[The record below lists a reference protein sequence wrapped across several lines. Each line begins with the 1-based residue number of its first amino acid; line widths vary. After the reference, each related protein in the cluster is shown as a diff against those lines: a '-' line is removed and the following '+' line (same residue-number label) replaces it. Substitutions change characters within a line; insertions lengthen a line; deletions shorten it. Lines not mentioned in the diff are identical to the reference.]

1 MTLPWL
7 PSVMKGGRYLEEKHV
22 RKVYDT
28 IAPSFNE
35 IPQKVWPNVK
45 KFIKNLHPG
54 SLVADIGCGN
64 GRYLHINKSVYK
76 FGVDACYPLVELS
89 GEKGYEVLVADN
101 QSLPF
106 RDGAFDAVISVGVLH
121 HFSTEPRRV
130 KALKELCRIL
140 RPGGKLLV
148 YVWAYEQKHRRFD
161 GQDVLIPWH
170 AGKKVTQKGLF
181 NSDQDISSTSSISED
196 ESIDS
201 TRHVIQR
208 TVSDPSCPCCQPSQT
223 TLINKLLSSKPLSA
237 RQRSNTLPSS
247 LEALTGNHDDESEIQ
262 EECRKLQMSLREMS
276 ASHNHLSASNDSVFC
291 NGATNENDEDGI
303 VFESKHF
310 SNISDFSREN
320 EISACEKTDIS
331 NQISN
336 EPCQIPSQ
344 NLASTHNN
352 CDVNLN
358 VDSPDSQLDQ
368 TGIVTN
374 NNEKPTK
381 KMSLFDTMKKRFLK
395 FIDSKFENKSPTDHE
410 LSASKRKTSS
420 ENKSGRHINIQDVNS
435 QSTFACFAVREFPM
449 SSCHNYRHSL
459 SSTQDQNSIQSFH
472 DPDHHTTQP
481 AERIYDNGQFQNYST
496 NLQKE
501 QTSSWLS
508 TVANDSDS
516 RQSVNTSVYDQSV
529 KDPQNSS
536 GLSTISISNS
546 QQNSHYDL
554 EKSHKKIDKNV
565 RHKCNKTLIN
575 GHQET
580 NSQDVTKVMNG
591 ASKKQCNKVVNLN
604 GHKQQQEHEG
614 GMCNI
619 SHSDNSQSNILN
631 AKTSGKRSHD
641 RDIPCDH
648 DLSHRQNGSTDSGI
662 HNGLK
667 NNSKNGCD
675 KSSHKKYYETTK
687 TTETTETNSI
697 SGETTTQHNISRET
711 THSQNTTSN
720 CYYRRESSG
729 NEYASQSECKN
740 GKSSVKNNS
749 PLKNKSDEIFQKNG
763 TTHNDNSRVNRN
775 QNHIRSSE
783 NISSSRLSNQQSF
796 KSCDTLHNGAN
807 YVPSSSSTMTED
819 EFRMSTARLC
829 RFYHVFKQGELSDLI
844 FKYIDNL
851 CIVSC
856 TYDHGNW
863 CLIAEKIDSDVNNV

>member
-1 MTLPWL
+1 MTLPRL

-106 RDGAFDAVISVGVLH
+106 RDCAFDAVISVGVLH

-130 KALKELCRIL
+130 KALNELCRIL

-170 AGKKVTQKGLF
+170 AGKKITQKGLF

-223 TLINKLLSSKPLSA
+223 TLINKLLSSKPLSS

-310 SNISDFSREN
+310 ANKNDLSREN

-331 NQISN
+331 NQILN
-336 EPCQIPSQ
+336 EPCQIPSH
-344 NLASTHNN
+344 NLPSTHNY
-352 CDVNLN
+352 CDVNSN
-358 VDSPDSQLDQ
+358 VDSPHDQLEQ
-368 TGIVTN
+368 TGIVNDN
-374 NNEKPTK
+374 NEEKPTK
-381 KMSLFDTMKKRFLK
+381 KMSFFDTMKKRFLK
-395 FIDSKFENKSPTDHE
+395 FIDSKFENKSPSDHE
-410 LSASKRKTSS
+410 LSAGKRKSSS
-420 ENKSGRHINIQDVNS
+420 ENKSPSGNDRNIQDVNS

-449 SSCHNYRHSL
+449 SSCHNYRNSGC
-459 SSTQDQNSIQSFH
+459 STQDENSIQSFL
-472 DPDHHTTQP
+472 DPGYHTTQP
-481 AERIYDNGQFQNYST
+481 E
-496 NLQKE
+496 E
-501 QTSSWLS
+501 QAASKSAILS
-508 TVANDSDS
+508 TGVNDLRQHVNTSELQ
-516 RQSVNTSVYDQSV
+516 QSVNTSLYDQSV

-546 QQNSHYDL
+546 QKYNHYDL
-554 EKSHKKIDKNV
+554 DKSHGNVDKNG
-565 RHKCNKTLIN
+565 RNKCNKTFMN
-575 GHQET
+575 GHQEK
-580 NSQDVTKVMNG
+580 NSQGVTKVMNG
-591 ASKKQCNKVVNLN
+591 ASKKQCNKIVN
-604 GHKQQQEHEG
+604 GHKQQQGHEG

-619 SHSDNSQSNILN
+619 IDSDCDQNSQLNSLN
-631 AKTSGKRSHD
+631 AKTSGKWSHD

-648 DLSHRQNGSTDSGI
+648 DLSHRQNGSTVSGI

-675 KSSHKKYYETTK
+675 KSSHIKYYETTK
-687 TTETTETNSI
+687 TTETNSI
-697 SGETTTQHNISRET
+697 SGETTTQHNVSRET

-740 GKSSVKNNS
+740 GKSSDKNNS

-807 YVPSSSSTMTED
+807 YVPSPSSTMTEE
-819 EFRMSTARLC
+819 EFQMSTARLC
-829 RFYHVFKQGELSDLI
+829 RFYHVFKQGELSNLI
-844 FKYIDNL
+844 FKYVDNL

>member
-1 MTLPWL
+1 
-7 PSVMKGGRYLEEKHV
+7 MKGGRYLEEKHV

-45 KFIKNLHPG
+45 KFIKNLYPG

-106 RDGAFDAVISVGVLH
+106 RDGAFDGVISVGVLH
-121 HFSTEPRRV
+121 HFSTEQRRV
-130 KALKELCRIL
+130 QALKELCRIL

-170 AGKKVTQKGLF
+170 AGKKITQKGLF

-196 ESIDS
+196 ESLDS

-208 TVSDPSCPCCQPSQT
+208 TVSDPSCPCCQQSQP
-223 TLINKLLSSKPLSA
+223 TLINKLLSSKPLSS

-262 EECRKLQMSLREMS
+262 EECRKLQISLREMS
-276 ASHNHLSASNDSVFC
+276 SSHNHLSASNDSVFC
-291 NGATNENDEDGI
+291 NGATIENDEDGI

-310 SNISDFSREN
+310 ANNYDLSREN
-320 EISACEKTDIS
+320 EISACEKADVS
-331 NQISN
+331 NLMSN
-336 EPCQIPSQ
+336 EPCQIPYQ
-344 NLASTHNN
+344 NLPSTHNL
-352 CDVNLN
+352 CDVNSN
-358 VDSPDSQLDQ
+358 VDPPDGQPEQ
-368 TGIVTN
+368 TGIVN
-374 NNEKPTK
+374 DNNEENLTK
-381 KMSLFDTMKKRFLK
+381 KMSFFETMKKRFLK
-395 FIDSKFENKSPTDHE
+395 FIDSKFENKSPTNHE
-410 LSASKRKTSS
+410 PSVEKRKTSS
-420 ENKSGRHINIQDVNS
+420 ENKSGKSRNIQDVNS
-435 QSTFACFAVREFPM
+435 PSSFTCFAVREFPL
-449 SSCHNYRHSL
+449 SSCHNYRDSV
-459 SSTQDQNSIQSFH
+459 SSSQDQNSIQSIY
-472 DPDHHTTQP
+472 DPSHNTTQS
-481 AERIYDNGQFQNYST
+481 AEHLYDNGHIQNNST
-496 NLQKE
+496 GLQVE
-501 QTSSWLS
+501 QLSPWLHENFDNAASKSDMLS
-508 TVANDSDS
+508 TGPLDNDLG
-516 RQSVNTSVYDQSV
+516 QSVNTSVYDQSI
-529 KDPQNSS
+529 KDPQNSL
-536 GLSTISISNS
+536 GLSATSISNS
-546 QQNSHYDL
+546 QQNSHFDL
-554 EKSHKKIDKNV
+554 DKSHRNVDKNG
-565 RHKCNKTLIN
+565 RKMCNKTFIN

-580 NSQDVTKVMNG
+580 KNQDVIKVMNG
-591 ASKKQCNKVVNLN
+591 ASKKQCNKVLN
-604 GHKQQQEHEG
+604 CHKQQQG

-619 SHSDNSQSNILN
+619 THLDSDQNSPSDILKAN
-631 AKTSGKRSHD
+631 TSGKLSHD

-648 DLSHRQNGSTDSGI
+648 NLSHQQNGNTVSGN
-662 HNGLK
+662 HNGF
-667 NNSKNGCD
+667 NNNLMNGCD
-675 KSSHKKYYETTK
+675 KSRHKKYN
-687 TTETTETNSI
+687 ETTETNSI
-697 SGETTTQHNISRET
+697 SGETTNQHNISRET
-711 THSQNTTSN
+711 TNCQNTVSHF
-720 CYYRRESSG
+720 YYSKESCS

-740 GKSSVKNNS
+740 GMNSGKNNS
-749 PLKNKSDEIFQKNG
+749 LLKNKSDEIFLKNG
-763 TTHNDNSRVNRN
+763 TTHNDKRN

-807 YVPSSSSTMTED
+807 YVPFSSSTMTEE

-844 FKYIDNL
+844 FKYVDNL

-863 CLIAEKIDSDVNNV
+863 CLIAEKR